1 MDFRQMPTVNPAKE
15 SDLYPPLKAFLES
28 QGYEVKGEVQHCDVV
43 AVRAEEEPLIVEL
56 KLALN
61 LTVFLQAVDRLAMSD
76 FVYLCVPREIAT
88 LKRNRRRV
96 MKMIR
101 MLGIG
106 LITVDLGAR
115 RQFVEVIVD
124 PAEYRPRQNK
134 RRKQRL
140 LKEFAERVG
149 DTEAGGSA
157 MTRGQ
162 LTAYRQRALLIADYL
177 ISADATKASII
188 AKAIG
193 DPATR
198 DILYRNVYSWFD
210 RHGKGIYSLSP
221 QGQREVPAWL
231 QRRSS

>member
-1 MDFRQMPTVNPAKE
+1 MPNVNPAKE
-15 SDLYPPLKAFLES
+15 SDLYPPLKTFLED

-61 LTVFLQAVDRLAMSD
+61 LTVILQAVDRLAMSD
-76 FVYLCVPREIAT
+76 FVYLCVPRGIPT

-96 MKMIR
+96 MKLVR

-115 RQFVEVIVD
+115 RKFVEVIVD

-149 DTEAGGSA
+149 DTEAGGAA

-162 LTAYRQRALLIADYL
+162 LTAYRQRALSVADYL
-177 ISADATKASII
+177 RANGATKASEI
-188 AKAIG
+188 AKAVG
-193 DPATR
+193 DPSAR
-198 DILYRNVYSWFD
+198 DIVYRDVYGWFD
-210 RHGKGIYSLSP
+210 RQGKGIYSLSSG
-221 QGQREVPAWL
+221 GQREIPEWL
-231 QRRSS
+231 KRLQMQET